1 MPGIIRTKVI
11 NTALRLIGASQTNMQ
26 ASGSSPIS
34 TMAASVFTD
43 VLRTVLASHPWSFA
57 MRYAELAKLSTT
69 PLFGYAYAYQI
80 PTDCVRFSDA
90 RTTPFSGSTEAP
102 PRFDAPAIDYERVGS
117 AIYTDA
123 TPCYARY
130 ASADCEP
137 LAHEPFIEALAARL
151 AIEIAPS
158 VSSGGVSP
166 EKLEQRYIYALEL
179 AKCFD
184 GDTQHPPRT
193 SPATGSN
200 FVRRRFAGEYPPEM
214 R

>member
-11 NTALRLIGASQTNMQ
+11 NAALRLIGASQTNIQ
-26 ASGSSPIS
+26 ASTSSPVNALAS
-34 TMAASVFTD
+34 SVFTD
-43 VLRTVLASHPWSFA
+43 VLRTVLATHPWSFA
-57 MRYAELAKLSTT
+57 MRYVELAQLSIA
-69 PLFGYAYAYQI
+69 PLFGYAYAYQV
-80 PTDCVRFSDA
+80 PTDCVRFFDA
-90 RTTPFSGSTEAP
+90 RTTPFSGSAETLC
-102 PRFDAPAIDYERVGS
+102 IDTPEVEYERVGS

-130 ASADCEP
+130 VSVDCEA

-166 EKLEQRYIYALEL
+166 EKLEQRYIYALEE

-184 GDTQHPPRT
+184 CDTQHPSLV
-193 SPATGSN
+193 SPSAGSK
-200 FVRRRFAGEYPPEM
+200 FVARRFAGEYPPEM
-214 R
+214 A